1 MTGRTVAG
9 VCWGVLAHLA
19 CLPLAS
25 ASVLANYDFSGLPGD
40 QLSTPAS
47 WAAAGLTATAIRRG
61 PGVEA
66 WAGAGLMNSRAW
78 TTGEIERE
86 FDYFEWTI
94 VPASGV
100 TLNIDQIAFGERRS
114 ATGIR
119 WFALRSS
126 LNGFASDAVA
136 PVEIPDD
143 AEFRNQVLNLGS
155 AFDAVSSPVTFRLY
169 GYLSEAFSGRWGIT
183 NHEEAGAFR
192 ISGTV
197 SGLASEPTEKDGS
210 GAQAPEPT
218 AAIIWTLVV
227 AISAGGHVFRRSR
240 GLRWAKEGVC
250 QTFQNSKKRQNR

>member
-9 VCWGVLAHLA
+9 VCWAVWVHVA

-25 ASVLANYDFSGLPGD
+25 ASVLAKYDFSGLPGD

-47 WAAAGLTATAIRRG
+47 WTAAGLSATVIRRG
-61 PGVEA
+61 TGLEA
-66 WAGAGLMNSRAW
+66 LAGAGLMNSRAW
-78 TTGEIERE
+78 TSGEIDRE
-86 FDYFEWTI
+86 FDFFEWTI

-114 ATGIR
+114 AAGIR
-119 WFALRSS
+119 WFVLRSS

-136 PVEIPDD
+136 PVEVPDD
-143 AEFRNQVLNLGS
+143 TDLRNQVLTLG
-155 AFDAVSSPVTFRLY
+155 AEFDAISSPVTFRLY

-183 NHEEAGAFR
+183 NHEETGAFR

-197 SGLASEPTEKDGS
+197 AGLASEPSDREGS

-218 AAIIWTLVV
+218 TGIIWTLVV
-227 AISAGGHVFRRSR
+227 AISVGGRVFRRFWGLKRAEESSPNLSR
-240 GLRWAKEGVC
+240 
-250 QTFQNSKKRQNR
+250 Q